1 MYVWTFGL
9 LSLMQGPILNGLL
22 ECVSSGVMQSGLGD
36 LHLVPLRKANVKA
49 PYPRQR

>member
-1 MYVWTFGL
+1 
-9 LSLMQGPILNGLL
+9 MQGPILNGLL